1 MKKIIMMLLGI
12 MIFSAAQAKDANV
25 KNILIVYGSFMG
37 STQETAEFMAKE
49 LKALKHNVKTV
60 PAASAAE
67 DISKYDLLILGSAI
81 HGGAPH
87 PDMTK
92 YVADNYTA
100 LTKAKAAVFIQ
111 CATITSAKEYTREKA
126 KRYPQKVA
134 IGFTPVST
142 AVFGGLVTEPK
153 NGFEK
158 FMGKLILGLEKY
170 GDFRNW
176 DEIKKWTLS
185 LVEL

>member
-1 MKKIIMMLLGI
+1 MKKIIIALLAF
-12 MIFSAAQAKDANV
+12 MIFAGAQAKDANV
-25 KNILIVYGSFMG
+25 KNILIVYASFMG

-49 LKALKHNVKTV
+49 LKALKHNVKAV
-60 PAASAAE
+60 PAAAAAE

-92 YVADNYTA
+92 YVADNYIA
-100 LTKAKAAVFIQ
+100 LTKTKAAVFIQ
-111 CATITSAKEYTREKA
+111 CATITSSSAVTREKA

-142 AVFGGLVTEPK
+142 AVFGGVVAEPK
-153 NGFEK
+153 SGFEK
-158 FMGKLILGLEKY
+158 FMGKMFLGLEKY
-170 GDFRNW
+170 GDFRNCE
-176 DEIKKWTLS
+176 EIKKWTVGLIN
-185 LVEL
+185 L

>member
-1 MKKIIMMLLGI
+1 MKKIIIALFAL
-12 MIFSAAQAKDANV
+12 MIFAAAQAKDTNV
-25 KNILIVYGSFMG
+25 KNVLIVYASFMG
-37 STQETAEFMAKE
+37 STQETAEFMEKE
-49 LKALKHNVKTV
+49 LKALKHNVKV
-60 PAASAAE
+60 ISASAAAE
-67 DISKYDLLILGSAI
+67 DLSKYDLLILGSAI

-142 AVFGGLVTEPK
+142 AVFGGVVTEPK

-176 DEIKKWTLS
+176 EEIKKWT
-185 LVEL
+185 VELTEL

>member
-1 MKKIIMMLLGI
+1 MKKIIIALLAI
-12 MIFSAAQAKDANV
+12 MIYAGVQAKDTNV
-25 KNILIVYGSFMG
+25 KNVLIVYASFMG

-49 LKALKHNVKTV
+49 LKALKHNVKV
-60 PAASAAE
+60 VSASAAAE

-81 HGGAPH
+81 HGGTPH

-126 KRYPQKVA
+126 KHYPEKVA

-142 AVFGGLVTEPK
+142 AVFGGVVAEPK
-153 NGFEK
+153 SGFEK
-158 FMGKLILGLEKY
+158 FMGKLFLGLEKY

-176 DEIKKWTLS
+176 EEIKKWTSGLIS
-185 LVEL
+185 L

>member
-1 MKKIIMMLLGI
+1 MKKLILALFAI
-12 MIFSAAQAKDANV
+12 MIFTAAQAKDANV

-49 LKALKHNVKTV
+49 LKTLKHNVKV
-60 PAASAAE
+60 LPASAAAE

-111 CATITSAKEYTREKA
+111 CATITSAKEYAREKA
-126 KRYPQKVA
+126 KRYPEKVA

-142 AVFGGLVTEPK
+142 AVFGGVVTEPK

-176 DEIKKWTLS
+176 EEIKAWTIS
-185 LVEL
+185 LMQK